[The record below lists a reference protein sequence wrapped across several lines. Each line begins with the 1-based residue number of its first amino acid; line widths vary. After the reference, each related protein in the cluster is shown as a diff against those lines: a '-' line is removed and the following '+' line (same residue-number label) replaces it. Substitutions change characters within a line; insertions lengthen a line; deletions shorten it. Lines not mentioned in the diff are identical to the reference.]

1 MKFKIFF
8 LVVFL
13 NTNLIGSDEIILPSN
28 CNEPKVKY
36 QDSIFPE
43 TNEEKLKRMDMAF
56 LEALNNFDDCII
68 NNRDGSNAGAG
79 GGSGEGSNGGGGSG
93 SGEGSN
99 GKGGSASPS
108 GSKKGAIN
116 NEFQSK
122 SSSDVYGTEINK
134 NSNEIANQKN
144 NSSETTESGNITL
157 KSEKG
162 KTESQSNQVRDL
174 EKKDD
179 NVLKKQILELCE
191 TFDGDDKRNCMEEY
205 KKIN

>member
-1 MKFKIFF
+1 MMKFKIFF
-8 LVVFL
+8 LVIFL

-43 TNEEKLKRMDMAF
+43 TNEEKLKKMDMAF

-68 NNRDGSNAGAG
+68 NNGDGSG
-79 GGSGEGSNGGGGSG
+79 GGAGSG
-93 SGEGSN
+93 SGEGSS
-99 GKGGSASPS
+99 GGGGSGSPS
-108 GSKKGAIN
+108 ESKKGTIN
-116 NEFQSK
+116 NEFQSN

-174 EKKDD
+174 EEKDD
-179 NVLKKQILELCE
+179 NVLKKQILELCK

>member
-8 LVVFL
+8 LVIFL

-43 TNEEKLKRMDMAF
+43 TNEEKLKKMDTAF

-68 NNRDGSNAGAG
+68 NNGDGSG
-79 GGSGEGSNGGGGSG
+79 GGAGSG
-93 SGEGSN
+93 SGEGSS
-99 GKGGSASPS
+99 GGGGSGSPS
-108 GSKKGAIN
+108 ESKKGNIN
-116 NEFQSK
+116 NEFQSN

-174 EKKDD
+174 EVKDD
-179 NVLKKQILELCE
+179 NVLKKQILELCK

>member
-8 LVVFL
+8 LIVFL

-56 LEALNNFDDCII
+56 LEALNNFDDCIV
-68 NNRDGSNAGAG
+68 NNVEGSGAGAG
-79 GGSGEGSNGGGGSG
+79 SGSGKGSNGGGGSG
-93 SGEGSN
+93 
-99 GKGGSASPS
+99 APS
-108 GSKKGAIN
+108 GSKKGTIN
-116 NEFQSK
+116 NEFQSN

-162 KTESQSNQVRDL
+162 KTESQSNQVRGL

-191 TFDGDDKRNCMEEY
+191 TFDGDNKRNCMEEY

>member
-1 MKFKIFF
+1 MNFIIFF
-8 LVVFL
+8 LIIFL
-13 NTNLIGSDEIILPSN
+13 NTDLNGNYEIILPSN

-36 QDSIFPE
+36 KDTLTPE

-68 NNRDGSNAGAG
+68 NNGAG
-79 GGSGEGSNGGGGSG
+79 SDGESSNGSSEGSNGEVNSG
-93 SGEGSN
+93 
-99 GKGGSASPS
+99 SPS
-108 GSKKGAIN
+108 GSEKKSIN
-116 NEFQSK
+116 KEFQS
-122 SSSDVYGTEINK
+122 SSSNDVYGTEINE
-134 NSNEIANQKN
+134 NSNQIANQ
-144 NSSETTESGNITL
+144 NSNSLKTKENGNIKL

-162 KTESQSNQVRDL
+162 KTDSKSNQVRIL

-191 TFDGDDKRNCMEEY
+191 TFEGDDKRNCMEEY

>member
-8 LVVFL
+8 LIVFL

-68 NNRDGSNAGAG
+68 NNGDGSNVGAG
-79 GGSGEGSNGGGGSG
+79 SGSGEGSNGGGGSG
-93 SGEGSN
+93 GS
-99 GKGGSASPS
+99 PL
-108 GSKKGAIN
+108 GSKKGNIN
-116 NEFQSK
+116 NEFQSN

-162 KTESQSNQVRDL
+162 KTESQSNQVRGL

-191 TFDGDDKRNCMEEY
+191 TFDGDNKRNCMEEY